1 MQRDLDY
8 LNLVKNVDSCYRLSG
23 ALFENIAEKDLS
35 LIYFREKIDESEQVK
50 PKRINEI
57 KNDDFEDDEFL
68 EFDDDFQ
75 NQELLS
81 VNNGTNNIL
90 PEVSMPDIDL

>member
-1 MQRDLDY
+1 M
-8 LNLVKNVDSCYRLSG
+8 
-23 ALFENIAEKDLS
+23 S

-90 PEVSMPDIDL
+90 PEVSMPDIDLEKIINLNRSKE